1 MIEEVVGRWNNKRK
15 RKVGK
20 VYLLKKINV
29 KNKYRK
35 IEKKKKKQQQ
45 QLWSL
50 SSYNNNNNVET
61 FQALGRFFFF
71 KAEKAHTKP

>member
-1 MIEEVVGRWNNKRK
+1 MGRWKDKGGRMIEEVVGRWNNKRK

-35 IEKKKKKQQQ
+35 IEKKKKTTTTTTLKSFKLQQQKQQQ
-45 QLWSL
+45 RWNL
-50 SSYNNNNNVET
+50 SS
-61 FQALGRFFFF
+61 FR
-71 KAEKAHTKP
+71 

>member
-35 IEKKKKKQQQ
+35 IEKKKKTTTTTTLKSFKLQQQKQQQ
-45 QLWSL
+45 RWNL
-50 SSYNNNNNVET
+50 SSFRV
-61 FQALGRFFFF
+61 FFFF
-71 KAEKAHTKP
+71 FL